1 MLKPVLGVAA
11 VGVIGF
17 LLLPLIGT
25 LLGVVFFFV
34 KIAIVVLA
42 IWFLFRVFR
51 KRANDEPKTE

>member
-51 KRANDEPKTE
+51 KRPNDEPKAE

>member
-34 KIAIVVLA
+34 KIAVVVLA

-51 KRANDEPKTE
+51 KRPDDEPKTE

>member
-34 KIAIVVLA
+34 KIAVVVLA

-51 KRANDEPKTE
+51 KRPNDEPKTE

>member
-34 KIAIVVLA
+34 KIALVVLA
-42 IWFLFRVFR
+42 VWFLFRVFR
-51 KRANDEPKTE
+51 KQPNDEPHAE

>member
-34 KIAIVVLA
+34 KIAVVVLA

-51 KRANDEPKTE
+51 KRPNDEPKAE

>member
-51 KRANDEPKTE
+51 KGPSDEPKTE